1 MPAGACCQSQAT
13 VIWHSCVYHGPKI
26 SDVQCLWQHDSFE
39 ATLLTASTTA
49 YWIQAGCFG
58 NDWPSSQY
66 VAGECQLT
74 SVRPMLMSDIWHRR
88 IGGNWTHRKWKGNGA
103 PTADA
108 PNLQRRV
115 YDVAAAA
122 TRCNQTQAHCA
133 REAVIKCNAWRH
145 HCVRR
150 VLVLDRWAARHQ
162 GNSLSCHS
170 CRTALYEH
178 GTTDMRMKLTDLTS

>member
-1 MPAGACCQSQAT
+1 MQCPFISKQR
-13 VIWHSCVYHGPKI
+13 PKI
-26 SDVQCLWQHDSFE
+26 DYLREIQFRDND
-39 ATLLTASTTA
+39 TANDF
-49 YWIQAGCFG
+49 QKRKFQVPG
-58 NDWPSSQY
+58 NKSSLERKFCKTK
-66 VAGECQLT
+66 VPWRESSRKRIGRAAKS

-88 IGGNWTHRKWKGNGA
+88 IGGNWTHRRWKGNGA

-122 TRCNQTQAHCA
+122 TECNQTRAHCA

-150 VLVLDRWAARHQ
+150 VLVLNRWAARRP

-170 CRTALYEH
+170 CSTALYEN
-178 GTTDMRMKLTDLTS
+178 GTTDVRMKLTDLTS